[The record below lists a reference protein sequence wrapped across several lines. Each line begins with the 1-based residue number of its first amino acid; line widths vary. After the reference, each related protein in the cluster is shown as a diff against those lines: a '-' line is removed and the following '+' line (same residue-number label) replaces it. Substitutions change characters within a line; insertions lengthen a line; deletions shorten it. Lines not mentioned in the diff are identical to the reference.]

1 MSSSWIVPTR
11 LLSPSVTGATTEY
24 MVHIHN
30 RPRNLQLHK
39 QKVNTPKMRLDP
51 MSIDNTILMEPVPI
65 QLCFIQLD
73 KTAYLTQFLYED
85 GKTDYTLEGPN
96 IDIHHLMITTNG
108 FSSLLD
114 TITITKKQQENND
127 DVSIETQYC
136 FSLPLPSMHFK
147 RESYDTEQVAYLT
160 AKTEEDTKP
169 LIPPEI
175 VKTIYD
181 AEYTFIKEKL
191 LLITVE
197 LTLFGSLL
205 LSVFTTIEKGY
216 AFALGGS
223 LGYIYVAL
231 LEAGIDNV
239 GKISMQRVLDQATR
253 LGILFLLSAGI
264 VIKYQKEITD
274 DKVYFIVGVLGFMMC
289 RLAFLITYLSSSH
302 SQKDVSSSEDL
313 SRENDT

>member
-11 LLSPSVTGATTEY
+11 LLSCGPSMTTKY
-24 MVHIHN
+24 MVHIRNH
-30 RPRNLQLHK
+30 PRNLQLQK
-39 QKVNTPKMRLDP
+39 QTVNIPKMKLNP
-51 MSIDNTILMEPVPI
+51 IDNTSLVGSVPI
-65 QLCFIQLD
+65 QLCFIQSD
-73 KTAYLTQFLYED
+73 TTAYLTQFLYED

-160 AKTEEDTKP
+160 AKTEEATKP

-239 GKISMQRVLDQATR
+239 GKISMQRILDQATR

-302 SQKDVSSSEDL
+302 SNSQKDEDSSEDL